1 MQFVPAFN
9 AAVFMAMPIVQPL
22 MHSLVRGQ
30 AKVRTKPRASFRQR
44 ALTLGAFQLRHT
56 CHGSSGVQSPKK
68 FELSVFLGSGK
79 KCFRSCPVSVTA
91 TSNPPGT
98 NQLHKRRPMADV
110 SGSSGFR
117 NKHAFGR
124 GLDPSIQEGSEFS
137 KRSITERSHPCVCAT
152 SLG

>member
-91 TSNPPGT
+91 TSSPPGT
-98 NQLHKRRPMADV
+98 NLLQECRPIADAF
-110 SGSSGFR
+110 GSSRFR
-117 NKHAFGR
+117 R
-124 GLDPSIQEGSEFS
+124 WL
-137 KRSITERSHPCVCAT
+137 VCGGWVAPWNSDLRRVV
-152 SLG
+152 SLQRKTLLMVAIFDG